1 MSFLQAAFL
10 QAAFLQAAAAAAVTG
25 VTGVTQL
32 GLVRNLRPAIGS
44 GARSSNR
51 LVNHC
56 Q

>member
-10 QAAFLQAAAAAAVTG
+10 QAAFLQAAAAAVTG